1 MLYDLE
7 PEPKHKVELLLF
19 RHVTN
24 TSTLRNRLLKGEFRA
39 AFLNASLVLDVFQ
52 ALVAVSTA
60 LHRQERKT
68 MATRNIF
75 TEIVYNFSSTRNI
88 SKSLDRFGISAAT
101 QHVLVILPNPSNPD
115 IDLVRNAVEGE
126 EVLLI
131 QEGLKQI
138 SDVAQIRNVYGIPIE
153 EGKSSSLIDSVV
165 TRMACRD
172 VR

>member
-1 MLYDLE
+1 
-7 PEPKHKVELLLF
+7 
-19 RHVTN
+19 
-24 TSTLRNRLLKGEFRA
+24 
-39 AFLNASLVLDVFQ
+39 
-52 ALVAVSTA
+52 
-60 LHRQERKT
+60 